1 MPAFLVS
8 LDRASGKT
16 FHNGVNAML
25 VIAEDDD
32 AALAAAQ
39 AKYPGLSI
47 WSDAQVTD
55 LKVLEEGDDQAVPP
69 VAPFDGVYAQFTRM
83 V

>member
-32 AALAAAQ
+32 AALAAA
-39 AKYPGLSI
+39 PG
-47 WSDAQVTD
+47 QVSRSEH
-55 LKVLEEGDDQAVPP
+55 LE
-69 VAPFDGVYAQFTRM
+69 
-83 V
+83 